1 MVKFFSKD
9 LKKIEKEFEKRN
21 NRHFIKFVYKNYPPK
36 NKYTFPDNIDDLL
49 YEEIKKVGRK
59 ALIDYHEYRNAA
71 AIYGFEW

>member
-1 MVKFFSKD
+1 
-9 LKKIEKEFEKRN
+9 
-21 NRHFIKFVYKNYPPK
+21 VYKNYPPK

-59 ALIDYHEYRNAA
+59 ALIDYHEDRNAA